1 MKKLLNTA
9 FVMTPE
15 LYLRLDGANL
25 LVCNEAK
32 KVMGR
37 VPLHNLESIVT
48 NSYTGM
54 SPALISACLKRNV
67 SISFISSKG
76 EFSYRIVGPKQ
87 GNVLLRKK
95 QYHISEMEQESLAI
109 AKNFIIGKLYNQRWM
124 IERFTRDHQ
133 FRIETEL
140 FKKVSLELKAGI
152 ELIRTQVKDLDTLRG
167 IEGQLASRYFYIF
180 DQFILQQKVDFNFN
194 GRSKRPP
201 LDRVNALLSFTYSLI
216 THDCAAALETVG
228 LDPYVGFMH
237 TDRPGRM
244 SLALDLVEELRG
256 VYADRFVLQLINK
269 QIIKKSHFVKKE
281 SGAVLLTDEG
291 RKKYFEAWQKKKQ
304 ENLQHPFLGEKVQWG
319 LVPYIQALLLARYL
333 RDDLDMYPPF
343 LWK

>member
-37 VPLHNLESIVT
+37 VPLHNLEGIVT

-140 FKKVSLELKAGI
+140 FKKVSLELKSGI
-152 ELIRTQVKDLDTLRG
+152 ELIRTQVNDLDTLRG

-269 QIIKKSHFVKKE
+269 QIIKRNHFVKKE

>member
-37 VPLHNLESIVT
+37 VPLHNLEGIVT

-152 ELIRTQVKDLDTLRG
+152 ELIRTQVNDLDTLRG

-269 QIIKKSHFVKKE
+269 QIIKRNHFVKKE

-304 ENLQHPFLGEKVQWG
+304 ENLQHPFLGEKV
-319 LVPYIQALLLARYL
+319 
-333 RDDLDMYPPF
+333 
-343 LWK
+343 